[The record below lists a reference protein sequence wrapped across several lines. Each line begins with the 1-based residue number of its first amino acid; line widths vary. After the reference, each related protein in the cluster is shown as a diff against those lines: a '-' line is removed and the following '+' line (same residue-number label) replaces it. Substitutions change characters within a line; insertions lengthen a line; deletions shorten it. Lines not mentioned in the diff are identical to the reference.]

1 MYSKDFYK
9 RLENETGIDTIN
21 ALNYAKDFFT
31 SEEITLLWQMFNYG
45 KKTGKIPYYTGGFYP
60 HQFYSAVLLKAKE
73 KNISCESV
81 FLWIYTAFAQKSY
94 DLYMCAGLTEKIFFD
109 SFSKL
114 GGQAKEYEKDHG
126 SQGLYDY
133 HFCANHVRSSII
145 RLGCF
150 EYGYGKHEGKKAIF
164 IHVPK
169 GADMC
174 SENRYESYS
183 LARKHLGNYPIIADS
198 WMLYPK
204 LKDILTDNSK
214 ILEFS
219 NDFEIIFASESYD
232 YKELFHV
239 FGRNA
244 DYSSP
249 QKLPAD
255 TSLQK
260 AFFHRIK
267 EKLPIGSAVGI
278 LRY

>member
-45 KKTGKIPYYTGGFYP
+45 KKTGKIPYYIGGFYP
-60 HQFYSAVLLKAKE
+60 YEFYSKVVTRAKE
-73 KNISCESV
+73 KNVPCESV
-81 FLWIYTAFAQKSY
+81 FLWIYTAFAEKSY
-94 DLYMCAGLTEKIFFD
+94 NLYMNAGLTERMFFD
-109 SFSKL
+109 SYRKL
-114 GGQAKEYEKDHG
+114 GEEAKEYEKDHG

-133 HFCANHVRSSII
+133 HFTANHVRASVV

-169 GADMC
+169 GADIC
-174 SENRYESYS
+174 SENRYESYF
-183 LARKHLGNYPIIADS
+183 LARKHLGKYPIIADS

-204 LKDILTDNSK
+204 LKSLLPRNSK

-255 TSLQK
+255 TDLQK
-260 AFFHRIK
+260 AYIHRIK